1 MTMHLSDQGLI
12 VILVVAHRRMTA
24 GQDCPWRI
32 PDPDALLA
40 VAAWVKAKCRVAGA
54 AQRAQGRPLRAIAA
68 EMLGT
73 PSLSLRLASWTCPS
87 SLNC

>member
-12 VILVVAHRRMTA
+12 VILVVAHCRMTA
-24 GQDCPWRI
+24 GQDCPRRI

-68 EMLGT
+68 EMLRDT
-73 PSLSLRLASWTCPS
+73 FSLPCGSLHGLA
-87 SLNC
+87 LVH